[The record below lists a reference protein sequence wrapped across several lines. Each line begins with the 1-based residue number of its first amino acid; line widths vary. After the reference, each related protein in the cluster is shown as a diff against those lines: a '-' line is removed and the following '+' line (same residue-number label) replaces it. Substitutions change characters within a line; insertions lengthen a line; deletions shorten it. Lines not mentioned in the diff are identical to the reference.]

1 MFRCWPNSD
10 VKVLKRIAVVCRSDR
25 TIRRS
30 AVQSF
35 AGVWPFPSRLQRG
48 VHSAR
53 PEKVDS
59 WLHRCWLVP
68 THFQPVSA
76 FKAAGTPRGPSTNGL
91 PDVRRSSSAITVRL
105 PAGSFYWIC
114 RAMHP
119 IWNSPRGRPW
129 WLPLSFWTSR
139 RPLTRSS
146 TTSSIQRLE
155 TSFGSLSR
163 WRRLGMV
170 LVVGLPSA
178 RTQFVRCTALRSSAV
193 PLVRGVPQGSVLGP
207 VLLILYVADLPAL
220 IYKNWRSMTT
230 KVVEAYV
237 TVLTARLSQC
247 TYDC

>member
-129 WLPLSFWTSR
+129 WLCRSPSGPVGGLWHGRAQHPLYSVSR
-139 RPLTRSS
+139 RVSD
-146 TTSSIQRLE
+146 
-155 TSFGSLSR
+155 R
-163 WRRLGMV
+163 WV
-170 LVVGLPSA
+170 ADV
-178 RTQFVRCTALRSSAV
+178 
-193 PLVRGVPQGSVLGP
+193 VLG
-207 VLLILYVADLPAL
+207 
-220 IYKNWRSMTT
+220 WFWS
-230 KVVEAYV
+230 
-237 TVLTARLSQC
+237 
-247 TYDC
+247 